1 MAEGQA
7 QQDIGWYAATFCSFC
22 LGAFSRVSGVPFLR
36 KLNLC
41 IFDST
46 LGDTMGATLDFDPV
60 AEFGNPFLRIGAN
73 RCQFIAQFVG
83 SKLGYRPG
91 IAFTRKLL
99 GKCSRRA
106 LWLAPLSC
114 CGFCQTEMVQL
125 IRGLSCQPFGG
136 LFGGAL
142 VAKLILGLLGNARKG
157 FFGSQ
162 LLSQQ
167 LLRLLTTLHG
177 SFPSIA
183 FTGKLRREIL

>member
-1 MAEGQA
+1 M
-7 QQDIGWYAATFCSFC
+7 
-22 LGAFSRVSGVPFLR
+22 R
-36 KLNLC
+36 KLELYV
-41 IFDST
+41 FDST
-46 LGDTMGATLDFDPV
+46 LGDTIGATLDFDPV
-60 AEFGNPFLRIGAN
+60 AEFGNPFLRIRAN

-91 IAFTRKLL
+91 IAFTCKLL

-114 CGFCQTEMVQL
+114 FSGSAVCRGFCETEMVQL
-125 IRGLSCQPFGG
+125 IRGIFCQPFGS

-142 VAKLILGLLGNARKG
+142 VAKLILGLLGNAREG

-183 FTGKLRREIL
+183 FTGKLRCEIL